1 MDPISPSPGSSHRRA
16 SRKPSHRALPV
27 ACLAIF
33 AGVAGDPRTAAS
45 QVAGETE
52 MPERLAV
59 FLDCGFCDEEFIRQ
73 EMAYVDYVRDRE
85 VADVH
90 VLVTQQNTGA
100 GGEAQTFDLIG
111 LGPFEGMDY
120 STVYTT
126 NVSATEAEERD
137 GLLRTL
143 QAVLVPYLMQTPMG
157 ARVRVDVDAPDELG
171 TEQAQPRT
179 IRGTTGPSRSTRT
192 AARISSPS
200 SRPSTLDTAS
210 MSTE

>member
-1 MDPISPSPGSSHRRA
+1 
-16 SRKPSHRALPV
+16 
-27 ACLAIF
+27 
-33 AGVAGDPRTAAS
+33 
-45 QVAGETE
+45 
-52 MPERLAV
+52 
-59 FLDCGFCDEEFIRQ
+59 
-73 EMAYVDYVRDRE
+73 